1 MITSIKKFIKNI
13 LTSETILPIFW
24 SIYAS
29 SQNKNIENKLLKK
42 YAEKLKIDKSFI
54 EFGFHVFEYNCVE
67 LTKLNYKGLLIDADK
82 KNCKRSNLIFK
93 KLKLKTKAKSS
104 WIKIN
109 SLDPIIEFV
118 KNNNDKLGILSI
130 DIDGNDYWIL
140 KEIYSFVK
148 PEIIITEYNASFLD
162 KSISVP
168 YHDNFERHSFHKS
181 GFYHGASI
189 NAFYKLL
196 SEDYFLIES
205 IGGNNLIFL
214 RKDKLKNDIK
224 TLTPN
229 KANKEPLLRNKW
241 SGKKAKEQWE
251 EIKCLD
257 YIEI

>member
-1 MITSIKKFIKNI
+1 MISSFKSFIKNI

-42 YAEKLKIDKSFI
+42 YSEKLEIDKSFI
-54 EFGFHVFEYNCVE
+54 EFGFHVFEYNCVG
-67 LTKLNYKGLLIDADK
+67 LTKLNYKGLLIDADT

-93 KLKLKTKAKSS
+93 KLKLNTKAESN
-104 WIKIN
+104 WIKRNSIN
-109 SLDPIIEFV
+109 SILEFV
-118 KNNNDKLGILSI
+118 KNNNDKLGILSV

-140 KEIYSFVK
+140 QEIYSLVK

-168 YHDNFERHSFHKS
+168 YDDNFERHAFHES

-189 NAFYKLL
+189 NAFNKLL
-196 SEDYFLIES
+196 SKDYFLIEN

-214 RKDKLKNDIK
+214 RKDKLTQDINI
-224 TLTPN
+224 LTPN
-229 KANKEPLLRNKW
+229 KFNKEPLLRNKW
-241 SGKKAKEQWE
+241 SGKKAQEQWE
-251 EIKCLD
+251 EIKHLN

>member
-1 MITSIKKFIKNI
+1 MITSIKKFIKII

-24 SIYAS
+24 SIYAK

-82 KNCKRSNLIFK
+82 KNCERSNSIFK

-109 SLDPIIEFV
+109 SLDPILEFV
-118 KNNNDKLGILSI
+118 KNNNDRLGILSI

-168 YHDNFERHSFHKS
+168 YHDNFERHLFHKS

-229 KANKEPLLRNKW
+229 KANKEPFLRNKW

-251 EIKCLD
+251 EIKSLE